1 MSILKLN
8 NEVNLMER
16 IKMKSED
23 LFKDAKNYLPGGVDS
38 PVRAIKPYPF
48 FALKGEGPRLFDVD
62 GNSYLDY
69 CLAYGPLV
77 LGHSYPPVMEAVG
90 QQLLRG
96 SAYGV
101 PTEAEVNLAREVVK
115 RVPCAEMIR
124 FVNSG
129 TEATMSAI
137 RLARAVTGK
146 KKIIKFEGAYHGA
159 HDYVLVKSGSGAA
172 GLPDSPGVP
181 EETTRNTVLVPFNDE
196 EAITNLVEQ
205 EKDEIAAIILEPVM
219 GNVGCIPPQKG
230 FLEFLRKITSENDI
244 ILIFDEVI
252 TGFRIASGGA
262 QEYFGVTPDLVTMGK
277 ILGGGFPMGA
287 FAGKRELMERIAPQ
301 GDVYQAG
308 TFNGNP
314 ISITAGMETLKNLD
328 KDYYRESESKGLQM
342 RRGLG
347 DILED
352 AALEYQVAGLSSMF
366 QIYFT
371 PTKVWDYAQAKTADV
386 EKFNT
391 YFRTLL
397 ANEVFI
403 PPSQFECCFISAAHT
418 PNDIELTL
426 EAMEKGI
433 KAAEK

>member
-1 MSILKLN
+1 
-8 NEVNLMER
+8 
-16 IKMKSED
+16 MKSED
-23 LFKDAKNYLPGGVDS
+23 LFKDAKNYLPGGVNS

-48 FALKGEGPRLFDVD
+48 FAFKGEGARLFDVD

-77 LGHSYPPVMEAVG
+77 LGHSYPPVVEAVG

-96 SAYGV
+96 SAFGV
-101 PTEAEVNLAREVVK
+101 PTEAEVALAREVVK
-115 RVPCAEMIR
+115 RVPCAEMVR

-146 KKIIKFEGAYHGA
+146 KKIIKFEGAYHGS

-181 EETTRNTVLVPFNDE
+181 EETTRNTVLVPFNNE
-196 EAITNLVEQ
+196 ETITQLVEQ
-205 EKDEIAAIILEPVM
+205 KKDEIAAIIVEPVM
-219 GNVGCIPPQKG
+219 GNVGCIPPKEG
-230 FLEFLRKITSENDI
+230 FLEFLREITTENDI
-244 ILIFDEVI
+244 MLIFDEVI
-252 TGFRIASGGA
+252 TGFRIAPGGA

-314 ISITAGMETLKNLD
+314 ISITAGIETLKNLD
-328 KDYYRESESKGLQM
+328 KDYYRESENKGLQM
-342 RRGLG
+342 RQGLG

-352 AALEYQVAGLSSMF
+352 ASLDYQVAGLSSMF

-371 PTKVWDYAQAKTADV
+371 AIKVEDYAQAKTADV
-386 EKFNT
+386 DKFNT
-391 YFRTLL
+391 YFQTLL

-418 PNDIELTL
+418 PEDIQLTL
-426 EAMEKGI
+426 ESMEKGI